1 MKNDSWMFPVESPMD
16 SMFDHNK
23 DGKLTGMETMQRDAM
38 LYNIYEQ
45 ATKQDEYNK
54 SNYDSS
60 KYTASNENAR
70 EKVQKGYNVLF
81 VLAIAFV
88 ALVSPA
94 VTIGGLILDAG
105 YFFKE
110 PEFIFSAFVTL
121 VELIILIVCL
131 VNKRRRK

>member
-45 ATKQDEYNK
+45 ATKQDEYNS

-60 KYTASNENAR
+60 KYTASNSSAR
-70 EKVQKGYNVLF
+70 EKAQKGYNILL
-81 VLAIAFV
+81 VLAILFI
-88 ALVSPA
+88 ALVSPV

-110 PEFIFSAFVTL
+110 PEFIFAALVTL
-121 VELIILIVCL
+121 VELIILIICL